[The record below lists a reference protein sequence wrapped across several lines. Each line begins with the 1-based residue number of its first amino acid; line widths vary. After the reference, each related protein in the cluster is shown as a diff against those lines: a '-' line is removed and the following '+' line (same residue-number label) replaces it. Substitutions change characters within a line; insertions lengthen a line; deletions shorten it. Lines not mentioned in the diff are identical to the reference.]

1 MNGVYGFHHYVFLI
15 SALIA
20 QPIEKAIRK
29 HYRHQAE
36 QKLAASA
43 CVKIGIT
50 GSYGKT
56 SVKNIVN
63 QCLATSYSCT
73 ATPLSYNNEMGI
85 TKTIR
90 EQLRLSD
97 EMFICEM
104 GADHVHEIEDLCEFV
119 QPDYGI
125 ITAVGHQHLSTFMSI
140 DHILHEK
147 LQLAEHAKKAVF
159 INVDNPLLKEA
170 MIGNPIKIITYGID
184 TPASYRAVNIHCDEH
199 GSTFDLLHDGKTV
212 SFETKL
218 LGQHNILNCVGAL
231 ALADE
236 LVVDM
241 SLLQLAIKALE
252 PIPHR
257 FQLKPFGEGRL
268 IDNAY
273 NSNPDSAREALK
285 VLAMMPGRHLLIT
298 PGFIDLGEECEQ
310 YCEQFGTWMKGID
323 LIILIG
329 RNANAIRRGALSAG
343 VDEEQILEVDSMARA
358 LELASVLMHENDT
371 ILIENDIPELF
382 LH

>member
-1 MNGVYGFHHYVFLI
+1 MRLLIFILLVVLALAYFLTDAGVFQQNRYNFNRYLDSIHAHEVRHDLIQNFFLFGFFILSIASVGEAESLILLFLCVYLYLFFKNDEKKERTLVITARIKRLICIKLCLCLLLSALINLSPLSESWIYLLMIGVYGFHHYGFLI
-15 SALIA
+15 SALLA

-29 HYRHQAE
+29 HYRRQAE

-125 ITAVGHQHLSTFMSI
+125 ITAVGHQHLSTFKSI
-140 DHILHEK
+140 DHILHEM
-147 LQLAEHAKKAVF
+147 LQLAEHAKKASL
-159 INVDNPLLKEA
+159 INVANP
-170 MIGNPIKIITYGID
+170 
-184 TPASYRAVNIHCDEH
+184 
-199 GSTFDLLHDGKTV
+199 
-212 SFETKL
+212 
-218 LGQHNILNCVGAL
+218 
-231 ALADE
+231 
-236 LVVDM
+236 
-241 SLLQLAIKALE
+241 
-252 PIPHR
+252 
-257 FQLKPFGEGRL
+257 RL
-268 IDNAY
+268 
-273 NSNPDSAREALK
+273 S
-285 VLAMMPGRHLLIT
+285 
-298 PGFIDLGEECEQ
+298 
-310 YCEQFGTWMKGID
+310 
-323 LIILIG
+323 
-329 RNANAIRRGALSAG
+329 
-343 VDEEQILEVDSMARA
+343 
-358 LELASVLMHENDT
+358 
-371 ILIENDIPELF
+371 
-382 LH
+382 